1 MGNKIK
7 FECKCLY
14 VDVNVTFK
22 SDYGSCKYNSTT
34 EGVNISLTV
43 SNTTA
48 TIPSYDDATKTWKAV
63 SAHARCTQCTLTS
76 QVQPGQARP
85 RQAQTGPDRP
95 CQVQPGMTQRQDSS
109 AVFINSPLHGAQRL
123 MQDILL
129 SRLWNLI
136 MKHAQTIHWHN
147 LGEII

>member
-48 TIPSYDDATKTWKAV
+48 TIPSYDDATK
-63 SAHARCTQCTLTS
+63 H
-76 QVQPGQARP
+76 
-85 RQAQTGPDRP
+85 
-95 CQVQPGMTQRQDSS
+95 
-109 AVFINSPLHGAQRL
+109 
-123 MQDILL
+123 
-129 SRLWNLI
+129 
-136 MKHAQTIHWHN
+136 
-147 LGEII
+147 E